1 MTKSFATSVRQADI
15 SGPLR
20 AWPPS
25 ISFSSCAWSYALLH
39 EVRLS
44 VPGPSDSHL
53 CRHLF
58 CSARMAATTPSSL
71 RPRSSGEGPPLR
83 PATLLLLCSAN
94 CEPPPQK
101 REGTTEAPNCL

>member
-1 MTKSFATSVRQADI
+1 MTKSFATLVRQADI

-20 AWPPS
+20 AWRPS

-44 VPGPSDSHL
+44 APGPSDSQL

-58 CSARMAATTPSSL
+58 CSARMAATNPSAL
-71 RPRSSGEGPPLR
+71 RLHPFGAVQPMR

-94 CEPPPQK
+94 WEHPPQK
-101 REGTTEAPNCL
+101 RAGTTE